1 MKTIAKIQFLRTD
14 IFDQFFNGDH
24 YFLNNLNLVHSIGD
38 NWLALKDHVINND
51 ESTARLNILNHVK
64 DNIGTSD
71 LIEGKEPQIKYDI
84 DFQPVSLNVDL
95 ENSDDIIICRII
107 EISQTE
113 EE

>member
-1 MKTIAKIQFLRTD
+1 MKTIAKIEFLRTD

-24 YFLNNLNLVHSIGD
+24 YFLYNLNLIHSKGD

-51 ESTARLNILNHVK
+51 ESNARLNILNHVK
-64 DNIGTSD
+64 DIIGTSA
-71 LIEGKEPQIKYDI
+71 LIEGKEPQIKFDLN
-84 DFQPVSLNVDL
+84 FQPDILHVDL
-95 ENSDDIIICRII
+95 ENSNAKTICRII